1 MQRVFLVKAC
11 VILTAVVLITLAG
24 NVLAHS
30 GELAEGEGSYLLG
43 PGLPT
48 VFTFDSGSMSCAV
61 AWGTMGAP
69 GPGPFSDVEMG
80 LQEVNFGMLV
90 YSVEV
95 TSFVVD
101 GNRVHMT
108 GKARSIT
115 TVNEEIVENAI
126 YRFEVEAINGGPPEQ
141 EETSERCDGPLHQPP
156 ALSSRGITDIPPSCA
171 SMSFKPEE
179 NLFLCNA

>member
-11 VILTAVVLITLAG
+11 VILTAAVLITLAG

-80 LQEVNFGMLV
+80 LEEVNFGMLV

-95 TSFVVD
+95 ASFVVD

-126 YRFEVEAINGGPPEQ
+126 YRFEVEAIDGGSPEQ
-141 EETSERCDGPLHQPP
+141 DSFGMTLHEEGAMFDGHTFAP
-156 ALSSRGITDIPPSCA
+156 AEGAGLIGGDVVVRSQEG
-171 SMSFKPEE
+171 
-179 NLFLCNA
+179 